1 MQMPSHPQD
10 DPVLAVRRRQQ
21 ARRAILVLRTIGWV
35 SGSFALAAVALLGL
49 LTLK

>member
-1 MQMPSHPQD
+1 MQTPFDPQD

-21 ARRAILVLRTIGWV
+21 ARRAIVVLRAVGWV
-35 SGSFALAAVALLGL
+35 SGSFVLGAVALLGL